1 MAEDGTGGSS
11 TGIVAVLVIFIIV
24 VVLAVLA
31 WRGGLFGGRNTK
43 VNINVSAPQ
52 SSSPQNPPAAP
63 KSSP

>member
-1 MAEDGTGGSS
+1 MAENGNGGGN

-31 WRGGLFGGRNTK
+31 WRGGLFGGRSTK
-43 VNINVSAPQ
+43 VNINVTAPQ
-52 SSSPQNPPAAP
+52 SSTPQSPPAAP